1 MLRFVALTS
10 VLLLTPISA
19 LAQRPAAQAAALG
32 DLSRSLQD
40 LSQKVSASVVQIFV
54 TGFAPPDEDDPRASA
69 QPVFERSSG
78 SGVVVDPDGYIVTNA
93 HVVENATRI
102 EIELPFAATGGW
114 GRACAGRRL
123 RGMASLHDVEKR
135 FLMVGGRS

>member
-1 MLRFVALTS
+1 MIRPLCVA
-10 VLLLTPISA
+10 VAAILLIPA
-19 LAQRPAAQAAALG
+19 PVLAQRSPAAAALG

-54 TGFAPPDEDDPRASA
+54 TGFAPPDEDDPQAAA

-78 SGVVVDPDGYIVTNA
+78 SGVIVDADGYIVTNA

-102 EIELPFAATGGW
+102 EVELPFAATGG
-114 GRACAGRRL
+114 
-123 RGMASLHDVEKR
+123 DP
-135 FLMVGGRS
+135 GRSIIGR